1 MEQNGCVVLF
11 SYSRVDYL
19 LGINLVNSGDLW
31 AGDRLEGEREE
42 KREQENILFSL
53 FSFSTQPPK
62 RSKSKTTQ
70 LKSWRLN

>member
-31 AGDRLEGEREE
+31 AGDGLEREKE
-42 KREQENILFSL
+42 KRREKKKTYSFLSSL
-53 FSFSTQPPK
+53 SP
-62 RSKSKTTQ
+62 
-70 LKSWRLN
+70 LNPRNG